1 MENSSLNHTENH
13 KTEEKE
19 TKRTP
24 IKQRKK
30 ENEVLRFIREHIRY
44 FAAGALVVVL
54 VIVLAMCAKPKGS
67 DSDVVVNATESTQA
81 TEEAY
86 QVDANEN
93 INALITQYYTAYAAG
108 DVTTL
113 SSIATPISANEQ
125 SYIGLFSQYVDEYQN
140 IKCYTKTGL
149 DENSYL
155 VSVSM
160 EIKFTGVDTTA
171 PGLDFFYVRTNDD
184 GSLYIDNLYSQ
195 YNLANQENALD
206 TSIQNLI
213 GQFESES
220 DVMALQSE
228 VQTRY
233 DEALAADENL
243 TNMIQ
248 TTIPA
253 AIKDWVSQMAAQAAT
268 EQTEAAEA
276 TEQPETEQPQETEQ
290 QEETVQQTETL
301 ATKDRVNV
309 RAAADTESEK
319 LGTLDQG
326 TVVTRTAV
334 DGDWSVIDYNGTAG
348 YVKNEFLTY
357 DLPDTTA
364 DSNSDSSA
372 DNSDSTNAAS
382 IAEGTVIMLQ
392 NTTNIRSGM
401 SEDSSKVGT
410 AYAGEK
416 VTVVM
421 SYAEGWTK
429 VKWNGETGYI
439 KTSLLQ

>member
-54 VIVLAMCAKPKGS
+54 ILVLAMCAKPKGS
-67 DSDVVVNATESTQA
+67 DSDVVVNANATESTQA

-86 QVDANEN
+86 QVDAYEN
-93 INALITQYYTAYAAG
+93 INTLITQYYTAYAAG
-108 DVTTL
+108 DITTL

-149 DENSYL
+149 DANSYL

-184 GSLYIDNLYSQ
+184 GTLYIDNLYSQ

-206 TSIQNLI
+206 TSVQSLI

-220 DVMALQSE
+220 DVVELQSE

-243 TNMIQ
+243 ANMIQ

-253 AIKDWVSQMAAQAAT
+253 AIKDWVSQVAAQAA
-268 EQTEAAEA
+268 
-276 TEQPETEQPQETEQ
+276 TEQPQETEQ

-334 DGDWSVIDYNGTAG
+334 DGDWSVIDYNGTTG

-364 DSNSDSSA
+364 DNNSDSSS
-372 DNSDSTNAAS
+372 DNSDSTNSAS
-382 IAEGTVIMLQ
+382 IAEGTVIMLE

>member
-195 YNLANQENALD
+195 DTAILRHSARKKSCMSSVLD
-206 TSIQNLI
+206 
-213 GQFESES
+213 F
-220 DVMALQSE
+220 
-228 VQTRY
+228 
-233 DEALAADENL
+233 
-243 TNMIQ
+243 
-248 TTIPA
+248 P
-253 AIKDWVSQMAAQAAT
+253 
-268 EQTEAAEA
+268 
-276 TEQPETEQPQETEQ
+276 
-290 QEETVQQTETL
+290 
-301 ATKDRVNV
+301 
-309 RAAADTESEK
+309 
-319 LGTLDQG
+319 
-326 TVVTRTAV
+326 
-334 DGDWSVIDYNGTAG
+334 
-348 YVKNEFLTY
+348 
-357 DLPDTTA
+357 
-364 DSNSDSSA
+364 
-372 DNSDSTNAAS
+372 
-382 IAEGTVIMLQ
+382 
-392 NTTNIRSGM
+392 IRSLTL
-401 SEDSSKVGT
+401 KF
-410 AYAGEK
+410 
-416 VTVVM
+416 
-421 SYAEGWTK
+421 
-429 VKWNGETGYI
+429 
-439 KTSLLQ
+439 